1 MKRPLRLRII
11 FFQALI
17 ATLGSLYFGFFG
29 DPVENIV
36 IGNFRNR
43 GNGFTPCD
51 LCRYAR
57 ILMYPLVF
65 ISWVALIRGDRKT
78 ILRYILPS
86 VTLGLILEI
95 LHYTAQMI
103 PSFDIGA
110 TCTAAN
116 PCMAF
121 YVQYFGFLTIP
132 GLCLLAFL
140 IIFIAMLYGFRSN
153 KKASFTQ
160 PSPSDAS
167 KQS

>member
-29 DPVENIV
+29 DPVENFFT
-36 IGNFRNR
+36 GQWFDR

-65 ISWVALIRGDRKT
+65 ISGVALIRNERKMV
-78 ILRYILPS
+78 LWYMLPS
-86 VTLGLILEI
+86 VILGLILEI
-95 LHYTAQMI
+95 LHYTAQMV

-116 PCMAF
+116 PCMAL

-132 GLCLLAFL
+132 
-140 IIFIAMLYGFRSN
+140 
-153 KKASFTQ
+153 
-160 PSPSDAS
+160 
-167 KQS
+167 

>member
-1 MKRPLRLRII
+1 MQRRPIRLRII

-17 ATLGSLYFGFFG
+17 AMCGSLYLWRYG
-29 DPVENIV
+29 DPLMNYRT
-36 IGNFRNR
+36 GQWFNPD
-43 GNGFTPCD
+43 NGFGICD

-57 ILMYPLVF
+57 ILMYPLVL
-65 ISWVALIRGDRKT
+65 ISGVGLIRNDAKV
-78 ILRYILPS
+78 IRYMLPS
-86 VTLGLILEI
+86 VILGLILET

-121 YVQYFGFLTIP
+121 YVRYFGFLTIP

-140 IIFIAMLYGFRSN
+140 VIFSSILYGIYVS
-153 KKASFTQ
+153 KPKAL
-160 PSPSDAS
+160 PLN
-167 KQS
+167 

>member
-11 FFQALI
+11 FVQALI

-29 DPVENIV
+29 DPVENFFT
-36 IGNFRNR
+36 GQWFDR

-57 ILMYPLVF
+57 ILMYPLVL
-65 ISWVALIRGDRKT
+65 IAWVGLIRRDSKVV
-78 ILRYILPS
+78 RYMIPS

-95 LHYTAQMI
+95 LHYTAQMV

-116 PCMAF
+116 PCMAL

-132 GLCLLAFL
+132 WLCLLAF
-140 IIFIAMLYGFRSN
+140 IIITGAIIYGYRSEKKIA
-153 KKASFTQ
+153 FT
-160 PSPSDAS
+160 PSPMTDAHPA
-167 KQS
+167 